1 MESGKDIDIKG
12 SKAGGKK
19 VEIKAGRNL
28 NIESL
33 QDKRTY
39 HSQDKESGIQLQ
51 RDITALRDIGKLQRF
66 NPHTTHLKGIYEWKY
81 INTNICRGE
90 NENGRRM
97 KRIQ

>member
-39 HSQDKESGIQLQ
+39 HS
-51 RDITALRDIGKLQRF
+51 
-66 NPHTTHLKGIYEWKY
+66 
-81 INTNICRGE
+81 
-90 NENGRRM
+90 
-97 KRIQ
+97 

>member
-51 RDITALRDIGKLQRF
+51 RDITALRDIGKLQKIYF
-66 NPHTTHLKGIYEWKY
+66 PYNAFKGDI
-81 INTNICRGE
+81 
-90 NENGRRM
+90 
-97 KRIQ
+97 

>member
-1 MESGKDIDIKG
+1 MTHTGSAVTAKETLDMESGKDIDIKG

-51 RDITALRDIGKLQRF
+51 RDITALRDIGKLQ
-66 NPHTTHLKGIYEWKY
+66 KI
-81 INTNICRGE
+81 
-90 NENGRRM
+90 
-97 KRIQ
+97 